1 MFNVELQPLKNKR
14 RSVVF
19 DRALR
24 RLPEWFY
31 NESARRT
38 ERRIAMHASAGRSE
52 AFVATGAWCE
62 FLHLLLALRGGHV
75 VFHCA
80 LDLYPLGGH
89 FVFYRS

>member
-1 MFNVELQPLKNKR
+1 
-14 RSVVF
+14 
-19 DRALR
+19 
-24 RLPEWFY
+24 
-31 NESARRT
+31 
-38 ERRIAMHASAGRSE
+38 MHASAGRSE